1 MATRKV
7 LITGIS
13 GFVGPYLARR
23 LIDSG
28 NEVTGLITRRSDG
41 QKPKRLTEMGILQDV
56 NLISG
61 DVTDLT
67 SIISAVHEIQPDWI
81 FHLASQSYIP
91 QSFKDPLGTFMTN
104 CLGTQNVLEA
114 IRLRDSDSRIIFAG
128 SSEEFG
134 LQFDSERH
142 LENMKKK
149 YGVIEPLPTEIPE
162 IPIDEQAVMRPMS
175 PYATSKVYGDFAF
188 RNYHMTYGLDT
199 IVSRA
204 FNHEG
209 AGRGHNFVTSAIIRQ
224 VVSMHLE
231 EQPVM
236 NIGDVQTFRD
246 WSHVLDVADGYVL
259 LAERADPG
267 SAYVQGSMRSNSVLS
282 YILFAI
288 SALGYEIQQISN
300 IEGEKKVK
308 NPLEK
313 TKLQMG
319 TAIIESNLV
328 DQMLLSD
335 AVSYN
340 LDDIGLI
347 IETNKR
353 KFKVQFDPNKYRPS
367 DVPILISNNTKI
379 KNLGFVAK
387 KNLFDI
393 INDQINYYLDPI
405 HRNNIVED

>member
-1 MATRKV
+1 LATRKV

-56 NLISG
+56 NLING

-81 FHLASQSYIP
+81 FHLASQSYVP

-128 SSEEFG
+128 SSEEYG
-134 LQFDSERH
+134 LQFDSETH

-149 YGVIEPLPTEIPE
+149 YGVIEPLPREIPE

-288 SALGYEIQQISN
+288 AGLGYEIKQISN

-313 TKLQMG
+313 TKLKIG
-319 TAIIESNLV
+319 TALVESNLV

-340 LDDIGLI
+340 LDDVGLI
-347 IETNKR
+347 IETDKR

-405 HRNNIVED
+405 HRNNIVAE